1 MKARCVDLVSEEC
14 EINDVITCA
23 SDLIDLFVQ
32 MNWTGPPVKVDA
44 YFESLVGGS
53 QQCTC
58 SADLLDI
65 NKQSLQQLSWDGEV
79 CGRGW

>member
-1 MKARCVDLVSEEC
+1 MSEDC

-23 SDLIDLFVQ
+23 ADLIDLFVQ
-32 MNWTGPPVKVDA
+32 LNWTGPPVKVDE
-44 YFESLVGGS
+44 YFESLVGGC

-79 CGRGW
+79 CGRG